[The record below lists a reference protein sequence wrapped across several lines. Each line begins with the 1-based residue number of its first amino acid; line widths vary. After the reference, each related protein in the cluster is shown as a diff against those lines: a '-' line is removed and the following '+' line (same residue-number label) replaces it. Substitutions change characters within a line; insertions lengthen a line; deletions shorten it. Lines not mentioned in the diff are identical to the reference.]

1 MEKQYLTLRQRIAY
15 AHWSAKFTFD
25 FPWVGWFWVLVAGI
39 CYVGLAFWFFE
50 PEIESLMSTSAPHA
64 LGKRY
69 FLGIFAAVALFAA
82 SYVTVYIPFFII
94 SFFDKD
100 EVCRKHFL
108 RYHYRKH

>member
-1 MEKQYLTLRQRIAY
+1 M
-15 AHWSAKFTFD
+15 
-25 FPWVGWFWVLVAGI
+25 VAGI
-39 CYVGLAFWFFE
+39 FYIGLAFWFFE
-50 PEIESLMSTSAPHA
+50 SEIESLMCVSAPHA

-69 FLGIFAAVALFAA
+69 FLGIFAVISLFVV

-108 RYHYRKH
+108 KYHYHKR

>member
-1 MEKQYLTLRQRIAY
+1 MEEQHLTLRQRIAY
-15 AHWSAKFTFD
+15 AHWSAKFTFYS
-25 FPWVGWFWVLVAGI
+25 PWVGFWVLVAGI
-39 CYVGLAFWFFE
+39 CYVGLTFWFFE
-50 PEIESLMSTSAPHA
+50 PEIESLMRTSAPHA

-69 FLGIFAAVALFAA
+69 FLGIFATVLLIAV